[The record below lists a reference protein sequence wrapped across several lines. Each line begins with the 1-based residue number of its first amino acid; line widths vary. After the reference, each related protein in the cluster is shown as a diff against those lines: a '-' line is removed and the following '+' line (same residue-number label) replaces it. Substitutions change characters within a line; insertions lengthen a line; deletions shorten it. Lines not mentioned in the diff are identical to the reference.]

1 MPLGQIETFDD
12 IITAWQQARRESDR
26 RAVWRILSRG
36 GWFRACQDAVQKDD
50 QTSLASWLDPGDPAK
65 QHIIEFNGQQAALT
79 VRVHLLCGLTASQ
92 NRIRERDKPIIE
104 VPQDIP
110 YEVPYGFCCD
120 LTQEL
125 LGVPPRA
132 TEREVSLNTLLVD
145 TARNEGMLT
154 TLTLGLVP
162 DGNGDLYPTPAFAF
176 IRDATFCQAEN
187 DAREWLK
194 HTSLTPKERDIRWQL
209 QRHDGKPFVQ
219 LTGPSMGAAF
229 GLGMAKLLARE

>member
-1 MPLGQIETFDD
+1 MPLSQLETFDD
-12 IITAWQQARRESDR
+12 IVTEWQRAGRESDR
-26 RAVWRILSRG
+26 RAVWRALSRG
-36 GWFRACQDAVQKDD
+36 GWFRACRDAVQKDD
-50 QTSLASWLDPGDPAK
+50 WTSLASWLDPDDPAK
-65 QHIIEFNGQQAALT
+65 QNIIEFNGQEAART
-79 VRVHLLCGLTASQ
+79 VRVHLQCGLSTFH
-92 NRIRERDKPIIE
+92 NRTPEHNEPIIE
-104 VPQDIP
+104 APHDIP
-110 YEVPYGFCCD
+110 PEVPLGLWRD

-125 LGVPPRA
+125 LGLPPRT

-187 DAREWLK
+187 DAREWLEHAGLAPEK
-194 HTSLTPKERDIRWQL
+194 HDIRWQL
-209 QRHDGKPFVQ
+209 QRHDGKPFVN

-229 GLGMAKLLARE
+229 ALGMAKLLAGG